1 MATVPKIPAEQ
12 RNFADHGATLI
23 KNGGLADRRDLETGV
38 QSAQPGDA
46 DVNLKEQ
53 GRFGNLNQNLTAIR
67 NVQER

>member
-1 MATVPKIPAEQ
+1 MATVPKRPTEQ
-12 RNFADHGATLI
+12 RRFADHGATLI
-23 KNGGLADRRDLETGV
+23 ENGGLTDRRDLETGV